1 MNRLQVGDRIK
12 LFGGYDMNPLW
23 LFGGEGYTAKVLS
36 FFDNYI
42 NGSENDS
49 RMSIS
54 IEFDEPLTLKGLT
67 GKYGFIMGRWEDQK
81 WEDVGVV
88 HVHITTNK
96 ISKASDITEENSRW
110 VESHASYEKIS
121 G

>member
-1 MNRLQVGDRIK
+1 MNRLKVGDRIK
-12 LFGGYDMNPLW
+12 LFGGYDMNPPW

-36 FFDNYI
+36 FFDNCI
-42 NGSENDS
+42 TGRKGDS
-49 RMSIS
+49 SISIS
-54 IEFDEPLTLKGLT
+54 IEFDEPLTFKGFI

-81 WEDVGVV
+81 WEDAGGV

-110 VESHASYEKIS
+110 VESHANYQKIS